1 MEDFKFIESSF
12 SKIKKGNT
20 SAVKEL
26 SEGLSNHFRRNIT
39 TFITPTKKG
48 NSIFVM
54 SVTPRVSTIEK
65 VLTYMTGTETKL
77 KAISDIWHSCNDW
90 RLDIDKQI
98 LSFLNPD
105 ELTALTLHE
114 MHHIMDTDRIPNKL
128 VNVVQFGV
136 ATSKISQKA
145 ALGDRSVQKILEL
158 PIMSSCQT
166 FFDKNRMKEEIKAE
180 RKAMEKEHKADSYAK
195 DNGYMDA
202 LISAMNKLSKRIKA
216 DAGDKN
222 IKDAM
227 NYSMEIV
234 NNLEERK
241 NLLVKDKLIGLQ
253 KFLPDGVIKESVDNI
268 CESWFSVSGDVESY
282 ITESVHDRIED
293 AYFTEFSLGGKLQP
307 IEQNQLDYIA
317 IRIETMETVNDKMM
331 ILSYINSK
339 LELTE
344 YYIGIL
350 SDKKLSKKYK
360 VPHSMDKLV
369 QIKTYLEKL
378 REKALNTPVNKKE
391 KNIVVY
397 YPSGYD
403 G

>member
-1 MEDFKFIESSF
+1 MENFKFIESSF

-20 SAVKEL
+20 SGVKEL
-26 SEGLSNHFRRNIT
+26 SDSLSKHFNRNIT
-39 TFITPTKKG
+39 VFITPTKKG

-54 SVTPRVSTIEK
+54 SVTPMVSTIDK

-105 ELTALTLHE
+105 ELTSLTLHE

-128 VNVVQFGV
+128 INTVQFGV

-145 ALGDRSVQKILEL
+145 ALADRSVQKILEL

-166 FFDKNRMKEEIKAE
+166 FFDKGRMKEEIKAE
-180 RKAMEKEHKADSYAK
+180 RKAMLKEHNADNYAK
-195 DNGYMDA
+195 ENGYMDA
-202 LISAMNKLSKRIKA
+202 LISAMDKLSKRIKENS
-216 DAGDKN
+216 GDEN
-222 IKDAM
+222 IKNAM
-227 NYSMEIV
+227 DYSMNIL

-241 NLLVKDKLIGLQ
+241 TLLVKDQLTGLQ
-253 KFLPDGVIKESVDNI
+253 KFLPDGVMKESINDIRN
-268 CESWFSVSGDVESY
+268 SWISSSGEIESY
-282 ITESVHDRIED
+282 ITESVHERIED

-307 IEQNQLDYIA
+307 IEQEQLDYIA
-317 IRIETMETVNDKMM
+317 VRIETMETVNDKMM

-339 LELTE
+339 LELVE

-360 VPHSMDKLV
+360 VPHSMEKLI
-369 QIKTYLEKL
+369 QIKAYLEKL
-378 REKALNTPVNKKE
+378 REKALSIQVGKKE
-391 KNIVVY
+391 KDIIVY
-397 YPSGYD
+397 YPSGYE

>member
-12 SKIKKGNT
+12 SKIKKGNS
-20 SAVKEL
+20 SALKEL
-26 SEGLSNHFRRNIT
+26 SDGLSKHFSRNIT
-39 TFITPTKKG
+39 TFVTPTKKG
-48 NSIFVM
+48 DSIFVM
-54 SVTPRVSTIEK
+54 SVTPKVSTIDK
-65 VLTYMTGTETKL
+65 VLRYMTGNETKL

-158 PIMSSCQT
+158 PIISSCQT
-166 FFDKNRMKEEIKAE
+166 FFDKQRMKEEIKAE
-180 RKAMEKEHKADSYAK
+180 RKAMNKEHKADNYAK
-195 DNGYMDA
+195 DNGYMNA
-202 LISAMNKLSKRIKA
+202 LISAMDKLSKRIKSDAA
-216 DAGDKN
+216 DNN

-227 NYSMEIV
+227 DYSMDVV

-241 NLLVKDKLIGLQ
+241 NLIVKDQLTGLQ
-253 KFLPDGVIKESVDNI
+253 RFLPDGIMKESVDDI
-268 CESWFSVSGDVESY
+268 CENWFSASGNIESY
-282 ITESVHDRIED
+282 ITESVHERVED

-317 IRIETMETVNDKMM
+317 VRIESMETVNDKMM

-339 LELTE
+339 LELAE

-360 VPHSMDKLV
+360 VPHSMEKLI
-369 QIKTYLEKL
+369 QIKAYLEKL
-378 REKALNTPVNKKE
+378 REKALNTPVGKNE
-391 KNIVVY
+391 KNIIVY
-397 YPSGYD
+397 YPNGYE

>member
-1 MEDFKFIESSF
+1 
-12 SKIKKGNT
+12 
-20 SAVKEL
+20 
-26 SEGLSNHFRRNIT
+26 
-39 TFITPTKKG
+39 
-48 NSIFVM
+48 
-54 SVTPRVSTIEK
+54 
-65 VLTYMTGTETKL
+65 
-77 KAISDIWHSCNDW
+77 
-90 RLDIDKQI
+90 
-98 LSFLNPD
+98 
-105 ELTALTLHE
+105 
-114 MHHIMDTDRIPNKL
+114 
-128 VNVVQFGV
+128 
-136 ATSKISQKA
+136 
-145 ALGDRSVQKILEL
+145 
-158 PIMSSCQT
+158 
-166 FFDKNRMKEEIKAE
+166 
-180 RKAMEKEHKADSYAK
+180 
-195 DNGYMDA
+195 
-202 LISAMNKLSKRIKA
+202 MNKLSKRIKA

-268 CESWFSVSGDVESY
+268 CDSWFSVSGDVESY

-397 YPSGYD
+397 YPSGYE